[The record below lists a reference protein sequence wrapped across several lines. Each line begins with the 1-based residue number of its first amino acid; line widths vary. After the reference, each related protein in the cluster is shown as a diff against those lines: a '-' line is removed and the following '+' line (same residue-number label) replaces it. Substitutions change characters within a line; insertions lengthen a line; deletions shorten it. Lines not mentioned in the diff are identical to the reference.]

1 MCDLTI
7 PILKY
12 LRSCSAGIVT
22 SAILLKPISVIIVG
36 FFEAHIWV
44 NCIFFLHY
52 VPSHLDRMFLFVEEK
67 ANNSADDPKK
77 RTTEGL
83 ALFPFLPAMIS
94 NKWDVRALDR

>member
-36 FFEAHIWV
+36 FFEAYIWA
-44 NCIFFLHY
+44 NCIFLHY
-52 VPSHLDRMFLFVEEK
+52 VLSHLDRMFLCVEEK

-77 RTTEGL
+77 RITEVLGSRCS
-83 ALFPFLPAMIS
+83 PSCRP
-94 NKWDVRALDR
+94 

>member
-1 MCDLTI
+1 
-7 PILKY
+7 
-12 LRSCSAGIVT
+12 
-22 SAILLKPISVIIVG
+22 
-36 FFEAHIWV
+36 
-44 NCIFFLHY
+44 
-52 VPSHLDRMFLFVEEK
+52 MFLFVEEK